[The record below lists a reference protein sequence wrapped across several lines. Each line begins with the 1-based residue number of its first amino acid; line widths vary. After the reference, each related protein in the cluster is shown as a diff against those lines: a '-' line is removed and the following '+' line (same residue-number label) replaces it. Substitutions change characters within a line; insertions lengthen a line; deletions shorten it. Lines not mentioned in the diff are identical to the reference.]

1 MHQLV
6 VVEVLMQT
14 IPVWGFHIRETGV
27 DDIVYRQKQ
36 TD

>member
-1 MHQLV
+1 MRQLV
-6 VVEVLMQT
+6 VVEVLMRT

-27 DDIVYRQKQ
+27 NDIVYRQKR